1 MSTTRIR
8 TIAGTIAGTSLVA
21 AAIGLAALG
30 TAGTASADSGCVNYA
45 GFSTCWDD

>member
-1 MSTTRIR
+1 MFTSRIRTVAR
-8 TIAGTIAGTSLVA
+8 TIAGTSPVA
-21 AAIGLAALG
+21 AAFGLAALG